1 MTQVASVAHLIAILC
16 SGLFTGAALYIN
28 LVEHPAR
35 MEAGLPLAVA
45 EFRPSYHRAT
55 VMQVSLVILGT
66 LSSVVAWWGGA
77 GASALLA
84 AIALLAVVPFTLVV
98 IFPTNVAIL
107 DPGLDPA
114 STKARELLLRWGH
127 LHAVRTLLGLTAFV
141 LAVLSSAA

>member
-1 MTQVASVAHLIAILC
+1 MTQLAFIADLIAILC

-45 EFRPSYHRAT
+45 EFRPSYRRAT
-55 VMQVSLVILGT
+55 VMQVSLVVLGT
-66 LSSVVAWWGGA
+66 LGSVVAWSGGA
-77 GASALLA
+77 GASSLLA
-84 AIALLAVVPFTLVV
+84 AIALIAVVPFTLVV

-114 STKARELLLRWGH
+114 STKARDLLLRWGH

-141 LAVLSSAA
+141 LAVLSFAP